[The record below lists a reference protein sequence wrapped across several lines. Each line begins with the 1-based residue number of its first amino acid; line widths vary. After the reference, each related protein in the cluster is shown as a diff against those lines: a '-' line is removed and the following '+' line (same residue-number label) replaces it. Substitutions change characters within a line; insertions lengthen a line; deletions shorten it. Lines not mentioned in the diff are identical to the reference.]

1 LARKLKKKIGIGQ
14 VYIYTYV
21 SKNCYPKK
29 TKKQAEKSKEEE
41 QRKITAPC
49 LVLIIS
55 HCKFQ
60 LKTLHVLKSN
70 QRDRAQNRAGDIPP
84 YPTHFY

>member
-1 LARKLKKKIGIGQ
+1 MYLRVALP
-14 VYIYTYV
+14 
-21 SKNCYPKK
+21 PKK
-29 TKKQAEKSKEEE
+29 NRNPEKKSKEKSKEKSLPH
-41 QRKITAPC
+41 R

-70 QRDRAQNRAGDIPP
+70 HRKRELPEKGGFAWL
-84 YPTHFY
+84 YLCYSY